1 MKNLSEL
8 KDIVSEYKEY
18 APNLEVVETTSE
30 RSGYPRHI
38 IPAIIGF
45 ESWDQ
50 AELFCDE
57 NPDFQLIWLDRRD
70 GWNLWH
76 RGNTAVVPLDI
87 ERDLEEKGELL
98 KTPDEALESIKS
110 NLESADTLDE
120 LYDMLDKYSSLCTA
134 VNDLDDDE
142 AIFLQN
148 GIWDVVKIKDVI
160 EWHEDVYHTV
170 LAAIA
175 EF

>member
-8 KDIVSEYKEY
+8 NDIVSEYKQY
-18 APNLEVVETTSE
+18 APNLQVVETTSE
-30 RSGYPRHI
+30 RSGYPRYI

-45 ESWDQ
+45 EDWQQ

-76 RGNTAVVPLDI
+76 RGCSALVPLDI
-87 ERDLEEKGELL
+87 ERGLTERGELL
-98 KTPDEALESIKS
+98 KTPEDTLEFIKGE
-110 NLESADTLDE
+110 LENASTLDE
-120 LYDMLDKYSSLCTA
+120 LHDMLDKYPSLCTA
-134 VNDLDDDE
+134 TNDLDDDE
-142 AIFLQN
+142 AIFL
-148 GIWDVVKIKDVI
+148 WDGMWEVVKIKDVI
-160 EWHEDVYHTV
+160 EWHEDTRHTM

>member
-45 ESWDQ
+45 EDWQQ

-110 NLESADTLDE
+110 DLESADTLDE

-134 VNDLDDDE
+134 VNNLDDDE

-170 LAAIA
+170 LAAIT

>member
-8 KDIVSEYKEY
+8 KDIVSEYKKY

-30 RSGYPRHI
+30 RSGYPRYI

-45 ESWDQ
+45 EDWDQ

-57 NPDFQLIWLDRRD
+57 NPDSQLMWLDRRD

-76 RGNTAVVPLDI
+76 RGNNAIVPLDI
-87 ERDLEEKGELL
+87 ERDLGEKGELY

-110 NLESADTLDE
+110 DLESADTLDE
-120 LYDMLDKYSSLCTA
+120 LYDMLDKYSLLCA
-134 VNDLDDDE
+134 AANDLDNDE

-148 GIWDVVKIKDVI
+148 GMWEVVKIKDVI